1 MEKETRGAY
10 MIGFDFEYYRPQ
22 TLDEALNIY
31 FELYNSGKKPMY
43 YGGGTEIISMAR
55 DQSIYFD
62 AVIDLKYIYE
72 CSYHGLTE
80 NDYVIGSG
88 VTLTQIAEA
97 NKFPLLA
104 KTIKRIADHTIQDKI
119 TLGGNLAGTII
130 YREAALPLMLADC
143 DIVLMGKGG
152 LMKIPFM
159 QIFNGC
165 LSLKPEEFIVRITIN
180 KSCLELPYVHVK
192 KTKNEKIDYP
202 LLTLAA
208 IKIEK
213 TIKAAASGIFS
224 KPMMIPDEY
233 INDKNINTDEKINKT
248 TELIYNYIQEDL
260 AGSKEY
266 KVFVFKNV
274 LKQAIEDLR
283 RA

>member
-1 MEKETRGAY
+1 M
-10 MIGFDFEYYRPQ
+10 
-22 TLDEALNIY
+22 
-31 FELYNSGKKPMY
+31 
-43 YGGGTEIISMAR
+43 
-55 DQSIYFD
+55 
-62 AVIDLKYIYE
+62 
-72 CSYHGLTE
+72 
-80 NDYVIGSG
+80 
-88 VTLTQIAEA
+88 
-97 NKFPLLA
+97 
-104 KTIKRIADHTIQDKI
+104 
-119 TLGGNLAGTII
+119 
-130 YREAALPLMLADC
+130 
-143 DIVLMGKGG
+143 
-152 LMKIPFM
+152 
-159 QIFNGC
+159 
-165 LSLKPEEFIVRITIN
+165 
-180 KSCLELPYVHVK
+180 HVK